1 MKNKRLIIVFL
12 LLLMSNAI
20 LLAQG
25 RRTITGVVNDNNGK
39 PVPSATVS
47 VKGTTQSV
55 VTDENGRY
63 SITVDNSNA
72 VLVFSSVSF
81 TAKEIAVGSSNS
93 LNAKLETSA
102 GDLGEVVVTALGIK
116 REKKSLG
123 YAMQEVKGETL
134 VSAKEPNL
142 ANALI
147 GKVAGLQVVR
157 SSDGPAGSSKIL
169 LRGMNSLNGSNQPL
183 IVVDGIPIDNFT
195 GAPDNGYWNR
205 SLDMGNGIAD
215 INPDDIESLS
225 VLKGPSAAALYGSRA
240 GNGVILITTK
250 SGKKQNGLGI
260 TVSSSIGLESIFTNP
275 DLQNTFGQGMDGI
288 YKEDLTTSWGPKAE
302 GQNVTNWDGKTV
314 QMAIYDNVE
323 NFMRTGVTQNHSVS
337 FQQQYKST
345 GIYTSFNRLEDR
357 GLVPGIK
364 LTRTN
369 LTARAVT
376 KFGNNDRWTSDT
388 KIQYSNALANNRPIG
403 GRDNSSAYVLY
414 LLPRSMDIRQFSH
427 AKTEDGKMVWFPGA
441 GSQINPYWGSKYNLN
456 EDNRDR
462 FIMNGSLKYNFTSWL
477 NAEIKGGSD
486 MYTTNTQ
493 SKVYSG
499 SPLTPTGRYGLGKS
513 TFSESNYSTLITAKK
528 DNVFG
533 RLGGVVTLGGNLM
546 TQKWSSISSNS
557 GILVVPDLFSL
568 NNGVNAPTVGEG
580 FTKKKINSVYGN
592 VQFNYD
598 GYLFLDATFRN
609 DWTSTLSKTNRS
621 FFYPSL
627 SLSYVFTDM
636 LNRMGSSIPSWI
648 SYGKLRASYAEVGN
662 DLPPYQLYNTYLIG
676 KDPNGNTTASRNQ
689 VLFDPNVQNELI
701 KSTELGLEMRFLN
714 NRIGFDLAWY
724 KANATNQLIE
734 LDMDPQSGYSRK
746 KLNAGDIQNTG
757 IELMV
762 DGRIL
767 NSPNSLNWNMAV
779 NFSNNKNTLEELAE
793 GVNVYPL
800 PGGTFDD
807 VSVVAVVGEKFGEI
821 YGTRFNR
828 VKDKGSPFY
837 DQVILNADGLP
848 TRDPQIVKLGNQQAK
863 ALVGVTN
870 SFEYKGI
877 GLSFL
882 VDARIGGEI
891 FSATQVALQ
900 ASGTGA
906 VTAPNGA
913 RENLVADG
921 VVSDGAGGYT
931 KNTKAV
937 TPQLYWRAVATANNL
952 GVTEA
957 NLYDASNVRLRNVQ
971 LTYDLPLRLL
981 SKTPIQRAK
990 VGVSCNNVWMIKSH
1004 VRGIDPESVY
1014 ATNTNATGFENAGL
1028 PTTRTFLFNLSLSF

>member
-1 MKNKRLIIVFL
+1 MKKKRLL
-12 LLLMSNAI
+12 LVCCALFVANTM

-25 RRTITGVVNDNNGK
+25 KRTITGVVTGDNGK

-63 SITVDNSNA
+63 SITVDNNNA
-72 VLVFSSVSF
+72 VLIFSSVSF
-81 TAKEIAVGSSNS
+81 TQSELTVGNSSAVNAS
-93 LNAKLETSA
+93 LQSLTA
-102 GDLGEVVVTALGIK
+102 DLGEVVVTALGIK

-169 LRGMNSLNGSNQPL
+169 LRGSNSLTGSNQPL

-225 VLKGPSAAALYGSRA
+225 VLKGPSASALYGSRA

-260 TVSSSIGLESIFTNP
+260 TVSSSFGTESIFTNP
-275 DLQNTFGQGMDGI
+275 EMQHSFGQGMDGV
-288 YKEDLTTSWGPKAE
+288 YKEDLTTSWGPKAQ
-302 GQNVTNWDGKTV
+302 GQNVTNWDGRTV
-314 QMAIYDNVE
+314 PLAVYDNID
-323 NFMRTGVTQNHSVS
+323 NYMQTGTTQNHSLS

-345 GIYTSFNRLEDR
+345 AVYTSFNRLQDK

-376 KFGNNDRWTSDT
+376 KFGNNDRWTTDT

-414 LLPRSMDIRQFSH
+414 MLPTSLDIRQFSQP
-427 AKTEDGKMVWFPGA
+427 KTADGKMIWFPGA
-441 GSQINPYWGSKYNLN
+441 GSQVNPYWNSLYNLN
-456 EDNRDR
+456 EDSRDR

-477 NAEIKGGSD
+477 NAEVKGGGD
-486 MYTTNTQ
+486 LYTTNTQ
-493 SKVYSG
+493 AKVYAG
-499 SPLTPTGRYGLGKS
+499 SPLTPTGRYGLGKQ
-513 TFSESNYSTLITAKK
+513 TFSETNFSSLISARK

-533 RLGGVVTLGGNLM
+533 KLGGAVTMGGNLM
-546 TQKWSSISSNS
+546 SQKWTSISANS
-557 GILVVPDLFSL
+557 GILVVPDLFSI
-568 NNGVNAPTVGEG
+568 NNGVSNPTVGEG
-580 FTKKKINSVYGN
+580 FTQKKINSFYGS
-592 VQFNYD
+592 VQLNFD
-598 GYLFLDATFRN
+598 SYLFLDATFRN

-627 SLSYVFTDM
+627 SLSYIFTDM
-636 LNRMGSSIPSWI
+636 LNKAGNRLPTWI
-648 SYGKLRASYAEVGN
+648 TYGKLRASYAAVGN
-662 DLPPYQLYNTYLIG
+662 DLPPYQLYNTYGIG
-676 KDPNGNTTASRNQ
+676 KDPNGNTTAFRRS

-701 KSTELGLEMRFLN
+701 KSVEVGTEMRFFN
-714 NRIGFDLAWY
+714 NRVGIDLAWY
-724 KANATNQLIE
+724 KANATNQLID
-734 LDMDPQSGYSRK
+734 LPMDPQSGYSAK
-746 KLNAGDIQNTG
+746 KINAGDIQNTG
-757 IELMV
+757 IELMI

-767 NSPNSLNWNMAV
+767 NNPTSLNWNIGI
-779 NFSNNKNTLEELAE
+779 NYSTNNNTVEDLAE
-793 GVNVYPL
+793 GVTRYGL
-800 PGGTFDD
+800 GGYDD
-807 VSVVAVVGEKFGEI
+807 VAILAVVGEKYGEI
-821 YGTRFNR
+821 YGTKFNR
-828 VKDKGSPFY
+828 VKEKGSPFEG
-837 DQVILNADGLP
+837 QILLNADGLP
-848 TRDPQIVKLGNQQAK
+848 TRDPEIVRLGNQQAK
-863 ALVGVTN
+863 ALLGVTN
-870 SFEYKGI
+870 TFEYKGI

-891 FSATQVALQ
+891 FSATQVAMQ
-900 ASGTGA
+900 AAGTAA
-906 VTAPNGA
+906 VTAPNGD
-913 RENLVADG
+913 RQDIVAAG
-921 VVSDGAGGYT
+921 VVPDGGGGY
-931 KNTKAV
+931 KPNTKAV
-937 TPQLYWRAVATANNL
+937 SQQLYWRAIATANNL
-952 GVTEA
+952 GITEA
-957 NLYDASNVRLRNVQ
+957 NLYDATNVRLRNVQ
-971 LTYDLPLRLL
+971 LSYDLPLRLL

-990 VGVSCNNVWMIKSH
+990 IGVSCNNVWLIKSH

-1028 PTTRTFLFNLSLSF
+1028 PTTRSILFNLSLSF